1 MNEKMTA
8 AVIGV
13 IGAVM
18 TLGAYSQSMVSPS
31 SCIGA
36 ALCVLMYGLLVGEGF
51 TPNPLET
58 KSIDDSAIT
67 TSVVKPK
74 AN

>member
-51 TPNPLET
+51 IPNPLET
-58 KSIDDSAIT
+58 NSIDSAT
-67 TSVVKPK
+67 TSSVVKPK